1 MPKRDKKSVG
11 AKSSGAKSSDAKSS
25 LAESAKGPNR
35 EADFV
40 RPAREDDFVRPGK
53 DEPVFKAEKTD
64 PVSRPTRETA
74 TPAPV
79 RETAARQPAREEA
92 QIRIDKEESA
102 RPVREDAPTKPA
114 REDAPA
120 RAAKEEANMSARE
133 TSSASAANTRTTREQ
148 AIRREETIAVAD
160 NKRFID
166 KFDPI
171 IYEEKY
177 SKPVKSVV
185 VNQDPAPG
193 DFVPAGTPINLS
205 FTIKESL
212 PIESFR
218 DVDKALTDKYQTIGA
233 MMSDLTN
240 TSDATAKEA
249 FKVISTQENTDYT
262 TLDATEK
269 QKVDAYMRT
278 RLGFEPNTNADKAK
292 KVYSDMK
299 FMNDL

>member
-1 MPKRDKKSVG
+1 MPKRDKKSG
-11 AKSSGAKSSDAKSS
+11 GAKSSDAKSS
-25 LAESAKGPNR
+25 DAKSSRAESAKGPNR

-79 RETAARQPAREEA
+79 RESAARQPAREEG
-92 QIRIDKEESA
+92 QIRVDREESA
-102 RPVREDAPTKPA
+102 RPVREDAPAKPA

-133 TSSASAANTRTTREQ
+133 NSSISAATRTTREQ

-160 NKRFID
+160 NKRFVD
-166 KFDPI
+166 KFDPVV
-171 IYEEKY
+171 YEEKY
-177 SKPVKSVV
+177 SRPVKSVV

-205 FTIKESL
+205 FTIKETL

-249 FKVISTQENTDYT
+249 YKVISTEENRDYT
-262 TLDATEK
+262 ALDATEK